1 MKLYVCWETPSML
14 RKRQFPCA
22 RAYRA
27 LKDAGYQPNVTR
39 CYGSGALR
47 LPWILNQTP
56 GRRAVK
62 RLTGR
67 IIVPLLVTDTGETV
81 QECKNIVAWAEAHP
95 APAKVTM
102 AA

>member
-1 MKLYVCWETPSML
+1 VKLYVCWETSSML

-27 LKDAGYQPNVTR
+27 LKDAGYEPKVIR
-39 CYGSGALR
+39 CFGSGALP
-47 LPWILNQTP
+47 LPRILNMSP

-67 IIVPLLVTDTGETV
+67 IIVPALVTDAGEVV
-81 QECKNIVAWAEAHP
+81 QECKNIVEWAQANP
-95 APAKVTM
+95 ATSSV
-102 AA
+102 AAAA